1 MDRFT
6 GRLLLPWL
14 RFSVRPEDISAQLAS
29 AGGSICYVMERQSPL
44 DEMLLQRACAQHG
57 LPRPGR
63 RLFPAGAPGRER
75 SLLALSREVGFWR
88 SRIDW
93 RTPQVLKALLT
104 RLREDPSFDVTLV
117 PVAVYWGR
125 APQRESLSWFRLLLS
140 EDWALASRARRA
152 LTVMFNGRNTV
163 VQFGQGVSLR
173 LLSDIKSDSEVRLGD
188 NQAARRISRQLLTQL
203 AAFRT
208 AYVGPDLSHRRTLM
222 TEVLRARA
230 VRSLIAQE
238 ARDRNISRHEAM
250 QVARE
255 MFEEIAANY
264 SHAFVRLMEGVLKRL
279 WTRIYDGVFV
289 AHPETIAGV
298 AAGNELIYVPCHRS
312 TMDDLLMPYAIY
324 TNGFAVP
331 HIAAGLNL
339 NLPLVGPLLR
349 KGGTFFM
356 RRSFRGSA
364 LYTAVFMKYLGAMMA
379 RGHPIQYFIEGGR
392 SRSGR
397 LLDPKTGMLSMTL
410 RSYIRQPV
418 RPVVFIP
425 IYLGYERIME
435 VDSYVNELSGKPKE
449 KESLLGFLRSLRRLR
464 ENFGHVHVNVGEPIP
479 LLPVLDAHQPDW
491 RSKLGQEGRGATVS
505 AAVDVLAQRIMRN
518 INAAAAVTPVNLVAL
533 VMLAT
538 PKQVILET
546 DLQRQLALYL
556 GLLREVPYSE
566 RVTVTPL
573 SPEGIVDTALRAGIL
588 QRVEGR
594 VNGGALA
601 LTQKHAASIAYYRN
615 NVLHLFA
622 MPSLLACCF
631 ISNAALRGSDLQRLA
646 WRIYPYISAELF
658 LRWDEAELE
667 AVVEQY
673 LRALRDV
680 GVLVAGDAPDE
691 WRAVPPASGAA
702 MQLSLLAQP
711 MLQTIERYYLAIALL
726 LRAGSGVLTQ
736 AELQQRC
743 QEMARRMV
751 TLYGFYSP
759 EFFDRALFE
768 DFLGLL
774 RRRGVIRADTE
785 GRLAFD
791 DVLERIASDAQLV
804 LSEQLRHSILQIVH
818 G

>member
-14 RFSVRPEDISAQLAS
+14 RFSVRPEDMAAQLAA
-29 AGGSICYVMERQSPL
+29 AGGSICYVMERYSPL
-44 DEMLLQRACAQHG
+44 DAMLLQRACAQHG
-57 LPRPGR
+57 LPRPGK
-63 RLFPAGAPGRER
+63 RLLPAGAPGKER
-75 SLLALSREVGFWR
+75 SLLVLSREVGFWK
-88 SRIDW
+88 SRIDR
-93 RTPQVLKALLT
+93 RTPPGLKALLD
-104 RLREDPSFDVTLV
+104 RLRADPEFDVTLV

-125 APQRESLSWFRLLLS
+125 APQRESQSWFRLLLS

-152 LTVMFNGRNTV
+152 MTVLFNGRNSV
-163 VQFGQGVSLR
+163 VQFGQGIALR
-173 LLSDIKSDSEVRLGD
+173 ELPDIKLGEH
-188 NQAARRISRQLLTQL
+188 QAARRISRHLLAQLS
-203 AAFRT
+203 ASRT

-230 VRSLIAQE
+230 VRALVAQE
-238 ARDRNISRHEAM
+238 AQDKNISRRQAL
-250 QVARE
+250 QGAQA
-255 MFEEIAANY
+255 MFEEIAADY
-264 SHAFVRLMEGVLKRL
+264 SHAFVRMMEGVLKRL

-289 AHPETIAGV
+289 AHPESIAGV

-339 NLPLVGPLLR
+339 NLPVVGPLLR

-392 SRSGR
+392 SRTGR
-397 LLDPKTGMLSMTL
+397 LLDPRTGMLSMTL
-410 RSYIRQPV
+410 RSYIRQPL

-425 IYLGYERIME
+425 VYLGYERIME

-449 KESLLGFLRSLRRLR
+449 KESLLGFLKSLRRLR
-464 ENFGHVHVNVGEPIP
+464 ENFGHVHVNIGEPIP
-479 LLPVLDAHQPDW
+479 LLPVLDAHQPEW

-505 AAVDVLAQRIMRN
+505 AAVDVLAGRIMRN

-538 PKQVILET
+538 PKQVILEN
-546 DLQRQLALYL
+546 DLVRQL
-556 GLLREVPYSE
+556 GLCLRLLQLAPYSD
-566 RVTVTPL
+566 RVTVTAQDPA
-573 SPEGIVDTALRAGIL
+573 GIIDTTLRAGIL
-588 QRVEGR
+588 QRIQ
-594 VNGGALA
+594 GGALA
-601 LTQKHAASIAYYRN
+601 LAPKHAVSIAYYRN

-631 ISNAALRGSDLQRLA
+631 ISNSTLRSNDLQRLA
-646 WRIYPYISAELF
+646 WRIYPYISSELF
-658 LRWDEAELE
+658 LRWEEAELE
-667 AVVEQY
+667 AVVGQC
-673 LRALRDV
+673 LDALRDT
-680 GVLVAGDAPDE
+680 GVLLAGETPDE
-691 WRAVPPASGAA
+691 WHAAPAASGEA

-711 MLQTIERYYLAIALL
+711 MLQAIERYYLAIALL
-726 LRAGSGVLTQ
+726 LRAGSGTLTQ
-736 AELQQRC
+736 SELEKRC
-743 QEMARRMV
+743 QEMARRMN
-751 TLYGFYSP
+751 TLYGFHSP
-759 EFFDRALFE
+759 EFFDGALFE
-768 DFLGLL
+768 GFLSLL
-774 RRRGVIRADTE
+774 RRRGVIRADGE
-785 GRLAFD
+785 GRLVFD

-804 LSEQLRHSILQIVH
+804 LSEQLRHSILQVVH

>member
-14 RFSVRPEDISAQLAS
+14 RFSVRPEDIAAQLAP
-29 AGGSICYVMERQSPL
+29 AAGSICYAMERQSPL

-63 RLFPAGAPGRER
+63 RLLPPDAPGKEK

-88 SRIDW
+88 SRIDR
-93 RTPQVLKALLT
+93 RTPPVLKALLQ
-104 RLREDPSFDVTLV
+104 RQREDPAFDVTLV

-125 APQRESLSWFRLLLS
+125 APQRETQSWLRLLLA
-140 EDWALASRARRA
+140 EDWALGSRARRA
-152 LTVMFNGRNTV
+152 MTVLFNGRNTV

-173 LLSDIKSDSEVRLGD
+173 SLAGD
-188 NQAARRISRQLLTQL
+188 NQAVRRVGRHLLSQL
-203 AAFRT
+203 AASRT
-208 AYVGPDLSHRRTLM
+208 AYVGPDLSHRRTLL
-222 TEVLRARA
+222 TEVLRAKA

-238 ARDRNISRHEAM
+238 ARDRNIPRREAM

-279 WTRIYDGVFV
+279 WTRIYDGVIV
-289 AHPETIAGV
+289 AHPETIASV

-324 TNGFAVP
+324 TNGFALP

-339 NLPLVGPLLR
+339 NLPVVGPLLR

-356 RRSFRGSA
+356 RRSFRGSP

-392 SRSGR
+392 SRTGR

-410 RSYIRQPV
+410 RSYVRQPL
-418 RPVVFIP
+418 RPVVFVP

-435 VDSYVNELSGKPKE
+435 VDSYVSELSGKPKE
-449 KESLLGFLRSLRRLR
+449 KETLLGLLKSLRRLR
-464 ENFGHVHVNVGEPIP
+464 ENFGHVHVNVGEPIE
-479 LLPVLDAHQPDW
+479 LLPVLDTHQPEW

-538 PKQVILET
+538 PRQVILEG
-546 DLQRQLALYL
+546 DLLRQIALYVK
-556 GLLREVPYSE
+556 LLRLAPYSD
-566 RVTVTPL
+566 RVTVT
-573 SPEGIVDTALRAGIL
+573 ALDPAGMVESALHAGIL
-588 QRVEGR
+588 ERVAAPGSE
-594 VNGGALA
+594 GALA
-601 LTQKHAASIAYYRN
+601 LTQKHSASIAYYRN

-631 ISNAALRGSDLQRLA
+631 ISNATLRSNDLQRLA

-658 LRWDEAELE
+658 LRWDETELE
-667 AVVEQY
+667 
-673 LRALRDV
+673 
-680 GVLVAGDAPDE
+680 GVVAGCLQAMREAGLLLARTEADQWQAAP
-691 WRAVPPASGAA
+691 AASPEA

-711 MLQTIERYYLAIALL
+711 MLQAIERYYLAIALL

-736 AELQQRC
+736 PELEQRS

-759 EFFDRALFE
+759 EFFDRVLFE
-768 DFLGLL
+768 DFVGML
-774 RRRGVIRADTE
+774 RRRGVIRADGE
-785 GRLAFD
+785 GKLVFD

-818 G
+818 A

>member
-14 RFSVRPEDISAQLAS
+14 RFSVRPEDIAAQLAP

-63 RLFPAGAPGRER
+63 RLLPPDAPGKEK

-88 SRIDW
+88 SRIDR
-93 RTPQVLKALLT
+93 RTPSVLKAMLE
-104 RLREDPSFDVTLV
+104 RLRVDPSFDVTLV

-125 APQRESLSWFRLLLS
+125 APQRETQSWLRLLLA
-140 EDWALASRARRA
+140 EDWALGSRARRA
-152 LTVMFNGRNTV
+152 MTVLFNGRNTV

-173 LLSDIKSDSEVRLGD
+173 KLSDVRAGD
-188 NQAARRISRQLLTQL
+188 NQAARRITRHLLGQL
-203 AAFRT
+203 AASRT
-208 AYVGPDLSHRRTLM
+208 AYVGPDLSHRRTLL

-238 ARDRNISRHEAM
+238 ARDRNITRRQAM
-250 QVARE
+250 QGARE

-279 WTRIYDGVFV
+279 WTRIYDGVVV

-339 NLPLVGPLLR
+339 NLPVVGPLLR

-356 RRSFRGSA
+356 RRSFRGSP

-392 SRSGR
+392 SRTGR
-397 LLDPKTGMLSMTL
+397 LLDPKTVMLSMTL

-418 RPVVFIP
+418 RPVVFVP

-435 VDSYVNELSGKPKE
+435 VDSYVSELSGKPKE
-449 KESLLGFLRSLRRLR
+449 KETLLGFLRSLRRLR
-464 ENFGHVHVNVGEPIP
+464 ENFGHVHVNVGEPIE
-479 LLPVLDAHQPDW
+479 LLPVLDTHQPDW

-546 DLQRQLALYL
+546 DLLRQIDLYL
-556 GLLREVPYSE
+556 RLLRLAPYSD
-566 RVTVTPL
+566 RVTVTAL
-573 SPEGIVDTALRAGIL
+573 DAAGMLESALRAGIL
-588 QRVEGR
+588 QRVES
-594 VNGGALA
+594 GALA
-601 LTQKHAASIAYYRN
+601 LTQKHSASIAYYRN

-631 ISNAALRGSDLQRLA
+631 ISNSALRSNDLQRLA

-658 LRWDEAELE
+658 LRWDESQLE
-667 AVVEQY
+667 GVVAGY
-673 LRALRDV
+673 LRAMRE
-680 GVLVAGDAPDE
+680 AGLLLAGAEPDQWQAAP
-691 WRAVPPASGAA
+691 AASPEA

-711 MLQTIERYYLAIALL
+711 MLQAIERYYLAIALL

-736 AELQQRC
+736 PQLEQRS
-743 QEMARRMV
+743 QDMARRMV

-774 RRRGVIRADTE
+774 RRRGVIRADGE
-785 GRLAFD
+785 GKLVFD